1 VADGGK
7 GAGKAQLGL
16 AATGFAEMF
25 YYCPKGTVP
34 RILCFAITPEAAGRR
49 PAGNCTAAAAGPG
62 PPAAAATVTPTQAEL
77 AAAVAAPEPYPE
89 LA

>member
-1 VADGGK
+1 MADGGK

-49 PAGNCTAAAAGPG
+49 PAGNCTAAAAGPT
-62 PPAAAATVTPTQAEL
+62 AAAATVTPTQAEL

-89 LA
+89 LAE